1 MRLRHATSGREYDS
15 HTLVVNAALKQTL
28 ATAGILVS
36 YNGPRTSV
44 ASTPPPPTITL
55 AAPTLADAQATAARA
70 LLMMPVQS
78 TGWFTS
84 AGTVPWNLPLDDPR
98 TSAGGCSS
106 NWDALLTRL
115 TTQRTNDGNRG
126 DVVYYGLLPP
136 MIPLGVP
143 GCGVGGLGAG
153 KSGDQGT
160 FVHEIGHGYD
170 SNTRPAATPGP
181 TIRTT
186 RPTSRTPRPRSGSTG

>member
-1 MRLRHATSGREYDS
+1 MAWIC
-15 HTLVVNAALKQTL
+15 TLVTPTGTDQTEKPAVVNYTVLVSPGAASALWGRTPCPIRASTTAPSRTTSMGVKQQSAALTL
-28 ATAGILVS
+28 
-36 YNGPRTSV
+36 
-44 ASTPPPPTITL
+44 
-55 AAPTLADAQATAARA
+55 Q
-70 LLMMPVQS
+70 MMPVQT

-98 TSAGGCSS
+98 TSAGGCSA
-106 NWDALLTRL
+106 NWDALLARQ

-170 SNTRPAATPGP
+170 FQHTPCGNTGASDPNYP
-181 TIRTT
+181 TYEPHPSASIWE
-186 RPTSRTPRPRSGSTG
+186 